1 MNPEVI
7 VTVRRPELDA
17 AERERRMQAVRDAA
31 AALITA
37 ARKGRGESK

>member
-1 MNPEVI
+1 MSTEPV

-31 AALITA
+31 AALIRA
-37 ARKGRGESK
+37 ARRGRRDSK